1 MMKFVSY
8 LFALLL
14 VVAIFVPDLTFA
26 QFTTGGGSGFTT
38 GGGSRFTTGGGCGL
52 TNGTV
57 ELCDP
62 LGIKNFCDLVKKLL
76 DIVVAIGIPV
86 AVFFLVWAGFKFI
99 IARGNPT
106 ELETAKKNFYYVIIG
121 IGVFLGA
128 WTFATVLSATIQTLD
143 SSGTIQFCGR

>member
-1 MMKFVSY
+1 MTHTFTIRY
-8 LFALLL
+8 LLGLFLIGTVFLFPENIIAQSGS
-14 VVAIFVPDLTFA
+14 TFSIPPSGA
-26 QFTTGGGSGFTT
+26 TTGTPPSGYTT
-38 GGGSRFTTGGGCGL
+38 NSTFIL
-52 TNGTV
+52 P
-57 ELCDP
+57 DP

-128 WTFATVLSATIQTLD
+128 WTLATVLSATIQTLD